1 MNVIINTVIVTC
13 SSIVCIS
20 IIAQGQCIETFN
32 PRTHITYMNVVINTV
47 VVTFSS
53 MVCISMV
60 ASGQYIETF
69 NTRIPI
75 AYMNVVIKTTVV
87 TFGSTTWILTNVFKF
102 FIFKIICVFFYTDH
116 SLGCADIGRAVTYST
131 TSTNQSGKLPVDK
144 KTHNKK

>member
-13 SSIVCIS
+13 IVCIS
-20 IIAQGQCIETFN
+20 IVAQGQCIETFN

-75 AYMNVVIKTTVV
+75 AYMDVVIKTTVV

-102 FIFKIICVFFYTDH
+102 FVSKLYMYFFIQITRSDVQT
-116 SLGCADIGRAVTYST
+116 LVV
-131 TSTNQSGKLPVDK
+131 P
-144 KTHNKK
+144 

>member
-75 AYMNVVIKTTVV
+75 AYKNVVIKTTVV

-102 FIFKIICVFFYTDH
+102 FVSKLYMYFFIQITRSDVQT
-116 SLGCADIGRAVTYST
+116 LVV
-131 TSTNQSGKLPVDK
+131 P
-144 KTHNKK
+144 